1 MILYVPHNTKEIR
14 HTYESKY
21 NAKRQKQVILLM
33 IIDVAKWHYLSLKS
47 LSALLR
53 EITSNN
59 NEDLYCTNCIH
70 SFRTKTELKKHK
82 FMQTLWLLLCMLEVL
97 FIIYVDVE
105 SLLEKISTCHNN
117 PEKSSTTK
125 IIKNKNYVYSLFIQC
140 SFDAAKKKDLIH
152 QIMKPTD
159 RCLKEGMKKWLDE
172 LMKKVMKNELGGK
185 IMTEFVP
192 LRLKTC
198 SYLIDDG

>member
-117 PEKSSTTK
+117 PEKSLTTK

-140 SFDAAKKKDLIH
+140 SFDAAKKKRFDTSNYEANRPLPKGRNEKVTGWIDEKSDEEW
-152 QIMKPTD
+152 IRRKDYD
-159 RCLKEGMKKWLDE
+159 R
-172 LMKKVMKNELGGK
+172 
-185 IMTEFVP
+185 I
-192 LRLKTC
+192 C
-198 SYLIDDG
+198 SA